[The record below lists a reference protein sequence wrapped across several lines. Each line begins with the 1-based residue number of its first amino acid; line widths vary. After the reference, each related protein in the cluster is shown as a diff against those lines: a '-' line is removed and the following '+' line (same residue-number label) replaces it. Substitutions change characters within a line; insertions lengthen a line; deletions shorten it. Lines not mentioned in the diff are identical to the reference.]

1 MFIILEKGPSYS
13 KRKEWRFVLL
23 RICEFL
29 RMVDYLIQELL
40 HRVVKTSVRHLHDYV
55 YKSTGMRID
64 NKKNDEFEK

>member
-1 MFIILEKGPSYS
+1 
-13 KRKEWRFVLL
+13 
-23 RICEFL
+23 
-29 RMVDYLIQELL
+29 MVDYLIQELL